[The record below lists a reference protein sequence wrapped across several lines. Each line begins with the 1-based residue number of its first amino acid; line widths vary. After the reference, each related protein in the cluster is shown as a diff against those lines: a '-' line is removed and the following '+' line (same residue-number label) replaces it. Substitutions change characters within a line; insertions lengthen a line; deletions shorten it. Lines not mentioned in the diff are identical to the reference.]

1 MWKRVWVKR
10 IWLIMK
16 KFTSLLV
23 IKMITYSLQHNVKVK
38 KVFLLSTNLFTF
50 NSKQIWIPKNRK
62 IYSSSGILSQLSHY
76 VKWTLLHTLKLNL
89 QNESSNL
96 ISRMNTPKLEWNHH
110 DFFVM
115 YDVIN
120 RVVMITLIHLSYLL
134 SNSVHITNSF
144 YTVPLLSSAWLHTD
158 FYMKANC
165 NFIKLF
171 LQSTVV

>member
-1 MWKRVWVKR
+1 MQ
-10 IWLIMK
+10 IHIYMK
-16 KFTSLLV
+16 KFTVITCHTNDHLFIATQCESKLL
-23 IKMITYSLQHNVKVK
+23 KAK
-38 KVFLLSTNLFTF
+38 KVFLSSTNLFTF

-76 VKWTLLHTLKLNL
+76 VKWTLFHILKLNL

-134 SNSVHITNSF
+134 SN
-144 YTVPLLSSAWLHTD
+144 
-158 FYMKANC
+158 
-165 NFIKLF
+165 
-171 LQSTVV
+171 